1 MRLNVEEDTLPRAKG
16 GDQDSSRWGGGE
28 GVGRNVVRCAW
39 REKGGCTTS
48 KGRSTNRTERK
59 GVGGND
65 IAFVWRPRRESRQ
78 PQYPL
83 EMLGVVKNGR
93 IGLDYSAPDQLDCH
107 RSMKEE
113 TCVRVLG
120 GLIGVGK
127 EMHRELTLC
136 SRIPSQQPSPSMN
149 PESNTETWPPR
160 HTFLELTPCVQVR
173 E

>member
-93 IGLDYSAPDQLDCH
+93 IGLQCPGSIRLSQEH
-107 RSMKEE
+107 EGRN
-113 TCVRVLG
+113 VREGLG
-120 GLIGVGK
+120 GINRGWKGNAQRTHVV
-127 EMHRELTLC
+127 
-136 SRIPSQQPSPSMN
+136 QPNSFPAAI
-149 PESNTETWPPR
+149 TEHEP
-160 HTFLELTPCVQVR
+160 
-173 E
+173 